1 MRILAKTK
9 GPVLLCENGDF
20 LDAERYRIAEYDRH
34 VRDWNNKEMLDIK
47 CYVSPEAT
55 DAELKRI
62 GVDEFVKKYDINKK
76 AEPEVEVRKPS
87 KKSYKAK

>member
-20 LDAERYRIAEYDRH
+20 LDAERYRIVEYDRH

-47 CYVSPEAT
+47 
-55 DAELKRI
+55 
-62 GVDEFVKKYDINKK
+62 NKIL
-76 AEPEVEVRKPS
+76 RFS
-87 KKSYKAK
+87 RSY